1 VSFLNLI
8 RSVSLTVL
16 SVACY
21 GQDVDNISV
30 LEPASQSHIRGMP
43 SSGTPSGPM
52 DAAMQS
58 RAGKLPLDNDDPFAL
73 DDTKKLGSSPIT
85 GTVSAQNLAKPP
97 SKSALKY
104 LIKAQ
109 HFSETGNTAKAIEV
123 LRSAPLDPAGA
134 PYLHSRL
141 GTEYLKS
148 GQYALAIPELEEAVR
163 LLPKEAAHHSN
174 LAFAYQVLGQLER
187 AEKEARLAVDL
198 DHSNSKAHFLLG
210 SILLNRPSGVKE
222 ATANLKLARR
232 EIPSA
237 RFLLAQVYLLSGQ
250 REAAQREIEDFLS
263 VATDLQRS
271 IAQQWLV
278 GHSIQPD
285 RVSESAK

>member
-1 VSFLNLI
+1 MSFLKLI
-8 RSVSLTVL
+8 RSVLLAVL

-30 LEPASQSHIRGMP
+30 METASQSHVH
-43 SSGTPSGPM
+43 GTPSPGPL

-58 RAGKLPLDNDDPFAL
+58 RAGRLPLDNDDLFAP
-73 DDTKKLGSSPIT
+73 DDTKTPGSHPIT
-85 GTVSAQNLAKPP
+85 GTVSAGNLAKPP
-97 SKSALKY
+97 SKTALKY

-109 HFSETGNTAKAIEV
+109 HFSEAGNTAKAIEV

-134 PYLHSRL
+134 PYLRSRL

-174 LAFAYQVLGQLER
+174 LAFAYQALGQLER

-198 DHSNSKAHFLLG
+198 DHSNAKAHFLLG
-210 SILLNRPSGVKE
+210 SILLGRPSGVKE
-222 ATANLKLARR
+222 ATTNLKLARR
-232 EIPSA
+232 EVTSA
-237 RFLLAQVYLLSGQ
+237 RFLLAQVYLLAGQ
-250 REAAQREIEDFLS
+250 RDAAEREMEDFLS
-263 VATDLQRS
+263 VATDAQRS
-271 IAQQWLV
+271 VAQKWLLT
-278 GHSIQPD
+278 HSVHSNQ
-285 RVSESAK
+285 VSESAK

>member
-1 VSFLNLI
+1 MSFLNLI
-8 RSVSLTVL
+8 RSVSLAVL

-21 GQDVDNISV
+21 GQDVDNLSGFDT
-30 LEPASQSHIRGMP
+30 ASQSRIRGVP
-43 SSGTPSGPM
+43 SSGPL

-58 RAGKLPLDNDDPFAL
+58 RAGKLPLDSDDPFAL
-73 DDTKKLGSSPIT
+73 EDTKTPGSNPIT
-85 GTVSAQNLAKPP
+85 GTVSAENLAKPP
-97 SKSALKY
+97 SKTALKY

-134 PYLHSRL
+134 PYLRSRL

-148 GQYALAIPELEEAVR
+148 GQYALAIPELEEAAR

-174 LAFAYQVLGQLER
+174 LAFAYQALGQLER
-187 AEKEARLAVDL
+187 AEMEARLAVDL

-210 SILLNRPSGVKE
+210 SILLDRPSSVKE

-232 EIPSA
+232 EVPSA

-250 REAAQREIEDFLS
+250 RDAAEREMEDFLS
-263 VATDLQRS
+263 VATDAQRLV
-271 IAQQWLV
+271 AQRWLV
-278 GHSIQPD
+278 LHTFHPNQ
-285 RVSESAK
+285 VSESAK